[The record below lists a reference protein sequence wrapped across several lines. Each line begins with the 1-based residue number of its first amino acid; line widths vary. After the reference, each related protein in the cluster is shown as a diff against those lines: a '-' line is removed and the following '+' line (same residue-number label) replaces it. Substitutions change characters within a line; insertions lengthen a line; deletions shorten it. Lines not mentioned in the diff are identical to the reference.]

1 MYVKHLQ
8 EYLDKFTDGKKGNAI
23 SNAKVYMEL
32 EDGTLA
38 QIRRMEVLESTVI
51 GDTSVMVVI
60 KSDNGHKIAIKSPTF
75 NKS

>member
-1 MYVKHLQ
+1 MFTKHLQ
-8 EYLDKFTDGKKGNAI
+8 EYLDKFTDGKKGNAV

-51 GDTSVMVVI
+51 GDTSVMVEI
-60 KSDNGHKIAIKSPTF
+60 KSDMAAKLP
-75 NKS
+75 

>member
-1 MYVKHLQ
+1 MFTKHLQ
-8 EYLDKFTDGKKGNAI
+8 EYLDKFTDGKKGNAV

-60 KSDNGHKIAIKSPTF
+60 KSDNGRKIAIKSPTF